1 MYLKY
6 SDDIKLHSM
15 SDLCTVNYVV
25 TSARAVNLAEFK
37 LYPIIHKYSTTD
49 RDSSQVMVF
58 KGDIMTK
65 NMLASLIC
73 LFHQN
78 QDIFV

>member
-1 MYLKY
+1 
-6 SDDIKLHSM
+6 M

-37 LYPIIHKYSTTD
+37 LYPIIHIYLTTD

-65 NMLASLIC
+65 NILVSLIC
-73 LFHQN
+73 LFHQI

>member
-25 TSARAVNLAEFK
+25 TS
-37 LYPIIHKYSTTD
+37 
-49 RDSSQVMVF
+49 SQVMVF

-65 NMLASLIC
+65 NM
-73 LFHQN
+73 
-78 QDIFV
+78 

>member
-37 LYPIIHKYSTTD
+37 LYPIIHIYIQLQTGTAHKLWFSKVT
-49 RDSSQVMVF
+49 
-58 KGDIMTK
+58 
-65 NMLASLIC
+65 L
-73 LFHQN
+73 
-78 QDIFV
+78 